1 MSSTAV
7 SMLPQDTVSGYVDV
21 GVDLA
26 KNVFQVA
33 YIDPSSR
40 RLVNRQLT
48 RARFYDFVCSP
59 DGFRKRI
66 AVEACGAS
74 HYWCREAMAHGHL
87 ALMIP
92 ASATRTFVQSNKSD
106 MNDARAIW
114 QLMHC
119 TGIPTVRIR
128 SEDNQ
133 MLGCLLK
140 YREKLIS
147 EKTKLANWIRAQLYE
162 LGKITKLGS
171 GSVLPLAD
179 GVVKQAQDEGKKW
192 AGIAAMMNASW
203 HEIMASFDE
212 NIKSVDE
219 FIASRAKASR
229 LCAKLMT
236 VPSIGLVSA
245 TVLEYVMED
254 PSFYRNGRQFSAYS
268 GFAPRH
274 AGTGGK
280 IAVLGVDSQGNHLLK
295 RVLYEAAMSLYMR
308 TRTLPTAR
316 TQEERRRKHVSPWVA
331 RMAERKPVKKV
342 VCAIANRL
350 CRIAW
355 AVASQEDGR
364 FDDSRTTLV
373 RLCGQDPAGDRHSL
387 EDAGCE
393 FEP

>member
-48 RARFYDFVCSP
+48 RARFYDFVCNP

-119 TGIPTVRIR
+119 PGIPTVRIR

-295 RVLYEAAMSLYMR
+295 RVLYEAAMSALHADEDAADCKDAGGAQAQVCVAVGGADGGAEAGEEGGVR
-308 TRTLPTAR
+308 NRQPAVPHRLGRGLAGRRAVRRQQDHAR
-316 TQEERRRKHVSPWVA
+316 QALRAGSRRRQAQP
-331 RMAERKPVKKV
+331 
-342 VCAIANRL
+342 
-350 CRIAW
+350 
-355 AVASQEDGR
+355 
-364 FDDSRTTLV
+364 
-373 RLCGQDPAGDRHSL
+373 
-387 EDAGCE
+387 
-393 FEP
+393 